1 MTKKFSELR
10 EFTDAQMAKLKK
22 EYEPLKGKTISMA
35 NINKMNSMLNTY
47 SIDMLMKLA
56 KGDVP
61 FLSTSAKSKLVIKHG
76 KKWTDF
82 KEPLDMAEADEL
94 QQEACWVG
102 YKQVGMKKKG
112 DRQVPNCV
120 KEELVESK
128 MQVQNLK
135 TLSHRT
141 AFRATIK
148 KVLPSVV
155 AYGSDSNPDFLTFV
169 GSKSDLES
177 LATMAKQ
184 YKVGPIRESMDDD
197 CPTCNGGECQCA
209 NEMTV
214 KVCEDCGNDECVC
227 VSLEEALKVKYD
239 KTKQG
244 WFDDKGRRRYLG
256 NAATNAIMK
265 KKLDHAIKTGDW
277 TSFDVSVNEMME
289 AHQGQGL
296 PPHLAK
302 LFDKDGKFKDP
313 KTQKKY
319 QDMIDR
325 QGKTRL
331 SKVTDVTPKGYG
343 PKEENMQIEGKYL
356 KYSNLLMKKA
366 KEMQAIDKAQNKSKV
381 ANPSLNAIK
390 EIDKEIEKEKKKLGI
405 KEEIEEGKKILISKI
420 KDSKIEKDIMMIV
433 KKNNLG
439 ISLSKSSKGIQADGN
454 TKDLSKLVD
463 GLFDKHMDNI
473 INPSNPPFEIRM
485 EGLDK
490 EDEKSVDDVV
500 KQLKK
505 AVKAH
510 QGQVK
515 SLTKDLKDEA
525 DLTKTQIKMV
535 HKKADDLPKNDFV
548 KRYGKDGDS
557 VRFATATNM
566 VKKKLGVA
574 ENLIKGE
581 NEMNESYKDNFN
593 AAMEELGINS
603 LDELKSVEE
612 QKAFFSYVDSLEEG
626 LTAGQKKL
634 PPALQKSILAKQGD
648 KKEELSD
655 KQKEMDVNKN
665 GKIDGED
672 LAKLRTK
679 KEQADSPAQQAAI
692 AISKKEKE
700 MSKEMKELKA
710 ETDPEKMETMKK
722 EMMEMMKKEMANMD
736 EMSETMK
743 KEVMKEMKKKMDEYG
758 SMNIN
763 AMKEMA
769 EMKPMNKKMVNA
781 MTDPSKM
788 NAMHSQ
794 DPKQDMI
801 KKHSADDI
809 RAMKTMEMDMAKNND
824 DTVTPSMETMKAM
837 MMKKDEMEKKETASK
852 RMNAMKD
859 ANPMYAM
866 KDAAQKEMMNAM
878 KKVQMNDK
886 KKIQATYEKYLVTK
900 EGSLEAAVLTSVSTK
915 KTD

>member
-1 MTKKFSELR
+1 MSKLFKDLR

-22 EYEPLKGKTISMA
+22 EYEPLKGKTIGMA
-35 NINKMNSMLNTY
+35 NINKMNAMLNTY
-47 SIDMLMKLA
+47 SVAMLMKLA

-209 NEMTV
+209 DETII

-277 TSFDVSVNEMME
+277 TSFDVTVKEMME

-302 LFDKDGKFKDP
+302 LFDKDGSFKDP

-463 GLFDKHMDNI
+463 ALFDKHMDNI
-473 INPSNPPFEIRM
+473 FNPRIVIDPPFEIRM
-485 EGLDK
+485 EGLDSKDK
-490 EDEKSVDDVV
+490 ETIEPII

-505 AVKAH
+505 SVKAH
-510 QGQVK
+510 GKQAKQ
-515 SLTKDLKDEA
+515 LQKDIKDEA

-603 LDELKSVEE
+603 LDELESVEE

-626 LTAGQKKL
+626 LTSGQKKL
-634 PPALQKSILAKQGD
+634 PPALQKAILKKQGETKDD
-648 KKEELSD
+648 KKET
-655 KQKEMDVNKN
+655 V
-665 GKIDGED
+665 
-672 LAKLRTK
+672 
-679 KEQADSPAQQAAI
+679 SPAQQAAI
-692 AISKKEKE
+692 AISKKEKGE
-700 MSKEMKELKA
+700 EPKKEMK
-710 ETDPEKMETMKK
+710 MKK
-722 EMMEMMKKEMANMD
+722 E
-736 EMSETMK
+736 ET
-743 KEVMKEMKKKMDEYG
+743 EDV
-758 SMNIN
+758 
-763 AMKEMA
+763 AEMA
-769 EMKPMNKKMVNA
+769 EMSPMNAMKMNA
-781 MTDPSKM
+781 MTDPKKM
-788 NAMHSQ
+788 NAMTMQ

-801 KKHSADDI
+801 KKHSNDDI
-809 RAMKTMEMDMAKNND
+809 KAMKTMEMDMAKNND
-824 DTVTPSMETMKAM
+824 DTETPSMEMMKAM
-837 MMKKDEMEKKETASK
+837 MMKKDEMMKKETASK

-886 KKIQATYEKYLVTK
+886 KKIQATYEKYLPTK
-900 EGSLEAAVLTSVSTK
+900 EGSLEAAVLKSVSTK

>member
-1 MTKKFSELR
+1 MTKKFKDLR
-10 EFTDAQMAKLKK
+10 EFTDAQMARLKK
-22 EYEPLKGKTISMA
+22 EYEPLKGKTIGMA
-35 NINKMNSMLNTY
+35 NINKMNAMLNTY

-102 YKQVGMKKKG
+102 YRKDGMKKKG
-112 DRQVPNCV
+112 DRMVPNCV
-120 KEELVESK
+120 KEELV
-128 MQVQNLK
+128 
-135 TLSHRT
+135 
-141 AFRATIK
+141 
-148 KVLPSVV
+148 
-155 AYGSDSNPDFLTFV
+155 
-169 GSKSDLES
+169 
-177 LATMAKQ
+177 
-184 YKVGPIRESMDDD
+184 ESMDDD
-197 CPTCNGGECQCA
+197 CPTCNGGECQCV
-209 NEMTV
+209 NEITV
-214 KVCEDCGNDECVC
+214 KVCEDCGGEECIC
-227 VSLEEALKVKYD
+227 VSLK
-239 KTKQG
+239 
-244 WFDDKGRRRYLG
+244 
-256 NAATNAIMK
+256 
-265 KKLDHAIKTGDW
+265 
-277 TSFDVSVNEMME
+277 EMME
-289 AHQGQGL
+289 TRQGQGL

-302 LFDKDGKFKDP
+302 LFNKDGNFKDP

-325 QGKTRL
+325 QGK
-331 SKVTDVTPKGYG
+331 KNFKITDVTPKGYG
-343 PKEENMQIEGKYL
+343 PK
-356 KYSNLLMKKA
+356 
-366 KEMQAIDKAQNKSKV
+366 
-381 ANPSLNAIK
+381 
-390 EIDKEIEKEKKKLGI
+390 
-405 KEEIEEGKKILISKI
+405 
-420 KDSKIEKDIMMIV
+420 
-433 KKNNLG
+433 
-439 ISLSKSSKGIQADGN
+439 
-454 TKDLSKLVD
+454 
-463 GLFDKHMDNI
+463 
-473 INPSNPPFEIRM
+473 

-525 DLTKTQIKMV
+525 DLSKTQIKMV
-535 HKKADDLPKNDFV
+535 HKKADDLPKSDFI

-581 NEMNESYKDNFN
+581 NEMNESYKGNFK

-655 KQKEMDVNKN
+655 KQKKMDMNKN

-700 MSKEMKELKA
+700 MKELKA
-710 ETDPEKMETMKK
+710 ETDPTKVETMKK
-722 EMMEMMKKEMANMD
+722 EMMNAVKKMPEMADMSSEMKKEMM
-736 EMSETMK
+736 EI
-743 KEVMKEMKKKMDEYG
+743 MKKKMNEYG
-758 SMNIN
+758 SMNSMNIT
-763 AMKEMA
+763 AMKEMS
-769 EMKPMNKKMVNA
+769 ETKPMNVTKMNA
-781 MTDPSKM
+781 MTDPKKM

-794 DPKQDMI
+794 DPRQDMI
-801 KKHSADDI
+801 KKNSEDDI

-824 DTVTPSMETMKAM
+824 DTETPSMETMKAM
-837 MMKKDEMEKKETASK
+837 MMKKDETMKKETAKK

-866 KDAAQKEMMNAM
+866 KAAGMEMMKAM
-878 KKVQMNDK
+878 REVQKGKQNIKGM
-886 KKIQATYEKYLVTK
+886 YGEKYLPTK
-900 EGSLEAAVLTSVSTK
+900 EGSLEAAILKSVSTK

>member
-1 MTKKFSELR
+1 VTKKFKNLR
-10 EFTDAQMAKLKK
+10 EFTTAQMARLKK
-22 EYEPLKGKTISMA
+22 EYEPLKGKTMSMDQ
-35 NINKMNSMLNTY
+35 IKKMNSILNTY
-47 SIDMLMKLA
+47 SVDMLMKLA

-102 YKQVGMKKKG
+102 YRKDGMKKKG
-112 DRQVPNCV
+112 DRMVPNCV
-120 KEELVESK
+120 KEELV
-128 MQVQNLK
+128 
-135 TLSHRT
+135 
-141 AFRATIK
+141 
-148 KVLPSVV
+148 
-155 AYGSDSNPDFLTFV
+155 
-169 GSKSDLES
+169 
-177 LATMAKQ
+177 
-184 YKVGPIRESMDDD
+184 ESMDDD
-197 CPTCNGGECQCA
+197 CPTCNGGECQCT

-214 KVCEDCGNDECVC
+214 KVCEDCGGEECIC
-227 VSLEEALKVKYD
+227 VSLEEA
-239 KTKQG
+239 
-244 WFDDKGRRRYLG
+244 F
-256 NAATNAIMK
+256 
-265 KKLDHAIKTGDW
+265 KTGDW

-302 LFDKDGKFKDP
+302 LFNKDGNFKDP

-325 QGKTRL
+325 QGK
-331 SKVTDVTPKGYG
+331 KNFKITDVTPKGYG
-343 PKEENMQIEGKYL
+343 PK
-356 KYSNLLMKKA
+356 
-366 KEMQAIDKAQNKSKV
+366 
-381 ANPSLNAIK
+381 
-390 EIDKEIEKEKKKLGI
+390 
-405 KEEIEEGKKILISKI
+405 
-420 KDSKIEKDIMMIV
+420 
-433 KKNNLG
+433 
-439 ISLSKSSKGIQADGN
+439 
-454 TKDLSKLVD
+454 
-463 GLFDKHMDNI
+463 
-473 INPSNPPFEIRM
+473 

-525 DLTKTQIKMV
+525 DLNKTQIKMV
-535 HKKADDLPKNDFV
+535 HKKADDLPKSDFI

-581 NEMNESYKDNFN
+581 NEMNESYKGNFK

-655 KQKEMDVNKN
+655 KQKKMDMNKN

-700 MSKEMKELKA
+700 MKELKA
-710 ETDPEKMETMKK
+710 ETDPTKVETMKK
-722 EMMEMMKKEMANMD
+722 EMMNAVKKMPEMADMSSEMKKEMM
-736 EMSETMK
+736 EI
-743 KEVMKEMKKKMDEYG
+743 MKKKMNEYG
-758 SMNIN
+758 SMNSMNIT

-769 EMKPMNKKMVNA
+769 ETKPMNATKMNA
-781 MTDPSKM
+781 MTDPKKM

-794 DPKQDMI
+794 DPRQDMI
-801 KKHSADDI
+801 KKNSEDDI

-824 DTVTPSMETMKAM
+824 DTETPSMETMKAM
-837 MMKKDEMEKKETASK
+837 MMKKDETMKKETAKK

-866 KDAAQKEMMNAM
+866 KTAGMEMMRAM
-878 KKVQMNDK
+878 REVQKGKQNIKGM
-886 KKIQATYEKYLVTK
+886 YGEKYLPTK
-900 EGSLEAAVLTSVSTK
+900 EGSLEAAILKSVSTK

>member
-22 EYEPLKGKTISMA
+22 EYEPLKGKSISMA
-35 NINKMNSMLNTY
+35 NINKMNSMLNSY
-47 SIDMLMKLA
+47 SVAMLMKLA

-209 NEMTV
+209 DETII

-277 TSFDVSVNEMME
+277 TSFDVTVKEMME

-302 LFDKDGKFKDP
+302 LFDKDGSFKDP

-485 EGLDK
+485 EDLDSKDK
-490 EDEKSVDDVV
+490 ETIEPII

-505 AVKAH
+505 SVKAH
-510 QGQVK
+510 GKQAKQ
-515 SLTKDLKDEA
+515 LQKDIKDEA

-626 LTAGQKKL
+626 LTSGQKKL
-634 PPALQKSILAKQGD
+634 PPALQKAILKKQGETKDD
-648 KKEELSD
+648 KKET
-655 KQKEMDVNKN
+655 V
-665 GKIDGED
+665 
-672 LAKLRTK
+672 
-679 KEQADSPAQQAAI
+679 SPAQQAAI
-692 AISKKEKE
+692 AISKKEKGE
-700 MSKEMKELKA
+700 EPKKEMKMKKEETEDVA
-710 ETDPEKMETMKK
+710 EMAEMSPMKK
-722 EMMEMMKKEMANMD
+722 EMIK
-736 EMSETMK
+736 
-743 KEVMKEMKKKMDEYG
+743 
-758 SMNIN
+758 
-763 AMKEMA
+763 
-769 EMKPMNKKMVNA
+769 A
-781 MTDPSKM
+781 MTDPKKM
-788 NAMHSQ
+788 NAMTMQ

-801 KKHSADDI
+801 KKHSNDDI
-809 RAMKTMEMDMAKNND
+809 KAMKTMEMDMAKNND

-837 MMKKDEMEKKETASK
+837 MMKKDEMMKKETASK

>member
-1 MTKKFSELR
+1 VTKKFKNLR
-10 EFTDAQMAKLKK
+10 EFTTAQMARLKK
-22 EYEPLKGKTISMA
+22 EYEPLKGKTMSMDQ
-35 NINKMNSMLNTY
+35 IKKMNSILNTY
-47 SIDMLMKLA
+47 SVDMLMKLA

-128 MQVQNLK
+128 MQVSNIK

-141 AFRATIK
+141 AFRSTIK

-197 CPTCNGGECQCA
+197 CPTCNGGECQCT

-214 KVCEDCGNDECVC
+214 KVCEDCGGEECIC
-227 VSLEEALKVKYD
+227 VSLEEA
-239 KTKQG
+239 
-244 WFDDKGRRRYLG
+244 F
-256 NAATNAIMK
+256 
-265 KKLDHAIKTGDW
+265 KTGDW

-302 LFDKDGKFKDP
+302 LFNKDGNFKDP

-325 QGKTRL
+325 QGK
-331 SKVTDVTPKGYG
+331 KNFKITDVTPKGYG
-343 PKEENMQIEGKYL
+343 PK
-356 KYSNLLMKKA
+356 
-366 KEMQAIDKAQNKSKV
+366 
-381 ANPSLNAIK
+381 
-390 EIDKEIEKEKKKLGI
+390 
-405 KEEIEEGKKILISKI
+405 
-420 KDSKIEKDIMMIV
+420 
-433 KKNNLG
+433 
-439 ISLSKSSKGIQADGN
+439 
-454 TKDLSKLVD
+454 
-463 GLFDKHMDNI
+463 
-473 INPSNPPFEIRM
+473 

-525 DLTKTQIKMV
+525 DLNKTQIKMV
-535 HKKADDLPKNDFV
+535 HKKADDLPKSDFI

-581 NEMNESYKDNFN
+581 NEMNESYKGNFK

-655 KQKEMDVNKN
+655 KQKKMDMNKN

-700 MSKEMKELKA
+700 MKELKA
-710 ETDPEKMETMKK
+710 ETDPTKVETMKK
-722 EMMEMMKKEMANMD
+722 EMMNAVKKMPEMADMSSEMKKEMM
-736 EMSETMK
+736 EI
-743 KEVMKEMKKKMDEYG
+743 MKKKMNEYG
-758 SMNIN
+758 SMNSMNIT

-769 EMKPMNKKMVNA
+769 ETKPMNATKMNA
-781 MTDPSKM
+781 MTDPKKM

-794 DPKQDMI
+794 DPRQDMI
-801 KKHSADDI
+801 KKNSEDDI

-824 DTVTPSMETMKAM
+824 DTETPSMETMKAA
-837 MMKKDEMEKKETASK
+837 MMKKDETMKKETAKK

-866 KDAAQKEMMNAM
+866 KTAGMEMMRAM
-878 KKVQMNDK
+878 REVQKGKQNIKGM
-886 KKIQATYEKYLVTK
+886 YGEKYLPTK
-900 EGSLEAAVLTSVSTK
+900 EGSLEAAILKSVSTK

>member
-22 EYEPLKGKTISMA
+22 EYEPLKGKSISMA
-35 NINKMNSMLNTY
+35 NINKMNSMLNSY

-209 NEMTV
+209 DETII

-277 TSFDVSVNEMME
+277 TSFDVTVKEMME

-302 LFDKDGKFKDP
+302 LFDKDGSFKDP

-485 EGLDK
+485 EDLDSKDK
-490 EDEKSVDDVV
+490 ETIEPII

-505 AVKAH
+505 SVKAH
-510 QGQVK
+510 GKQAKQ
-515 SLTKDLKDEA
+515 LQKDIKDEA

-603 LDELKSVEE
+603 LDELESVEE

-626 LTAGQKKL
+626 LTSGQKKL
-634 PPALQKSILAKQGD
+634 PPALQKAILKKQGETKDD
-648 KKEELSD
+648 KKET
-655 KQKEMDVNKN
+655 V
-665 GKIDGED
+665 
-672 LAKLRTK
+672 
-679 KEQADSPAQQAAI
+679 SPAQQAAI
-692 AISKKEKE
+692 AISKKEKGE
-700 MSKEMKELKA
+700 EPKKEMKMKKEETEDVA
-710 ETDPEKMETMKK
+710 EMAEMSPMKK
-722 EMMEMMKKEMANMD
+722 EMIK
-736 EMSETMK
+736 
-743 KEVMKEMKKKMDEYG
+743 
-758 SMNIN
+758 
-763 AMKEMA
+763 
-769 EMKPMNKKMVNA
+769 A
-781 MTDPSKM
+781 MTDPKKM
-788 NAMHSQ
+788 NAMTMQ

-801 KKHSADDI
+801 KKHSNDDI
-809 RAMKTMEMDMAKNND
+809 KAMKTMEMDMAKNND

-837 MMKKDEMEKKETASK
+837 MMKKDEMMKKETASK

>member
-1 MTKKFSELR
+1 MIVKDAKRKLCDEARQENGPGGGGVLRYRVYLYKKPTSFR
-10 EFTDAQMAKLKK
+10 EKFTDAQMAKLKK
-22 EYEPLKGKTISMA
+22 EYEPLKGKSISMA
-35 NINKMNSMLNTY
+35 NINKMNSMLNSY
-47 SIDMLMKLA
+47 SVAMLMKLA

-209 NEMTV
+209 DETII

-277 TSFDVSVNEMME
+277 TSFDVTVKEMME

-302 LFDKDGKFKDP
+302 LFDKDGSFKDP

-485 EGLDK
+485 EGLDSKDK
-490 EDEKSVDDVV
+490 ETIEPII

-505 AVKAH
+505 SVKAH
-510 QGQVK
+510 GKQAKQ
-515 SLTKDLKDEA
+515 LQKDIKDEA

-626 LTAGQKKL
+626 LTSGQKKL
-634 PPALQKSILAKQGD
+634 PPALQKAILKKQGETKDD
-648 KKEELSD
+648 KKET
-655 KQKEMDVNKN
+655 V
-665 GKIDGED
+665 
-672 LAKLRTK
+672 
-679 KEQADSPAQQAAI
+679 SPAQQAAI
-692 AISKKEKE
+692 AISKKEKGE
-700 MSKEMKELKA
+700 EPKKEMK
-710 ETDPEKMETMKK
+710 MKK
-722 EMMEMMKKEMANMD
+722 E
-736 EMSETMK
+736 ET
-743 KEVMKEMKKKMDEYG
+743 EDV
-758 SMNIN
+758 
-763 AMKEMA
+763 AEMA
-769 EMKPMNKKMVNA
+769 EMSPMNAMKMNA
-781 MTDPSKM
+781 MTDPKKM
-788 NAMHSQ
+788 NAMTMQ

-801 KKHSADDI
+801 KKHSNDDI
-809 RAMKTMEMDMAKNND
+809 KAMKTMEMDMAKNND

-837 MMKKDEMEKKETASK
+837 MMKKDEMMKKETASK

-866 KDAAQKEMMNAM
+866 KDAARKEMMNAM

>member
-10 EFTDAQMAKLKK
+10 EFTAAQMAKLKK

-35 NINKMNSMLNTY
+35 NINKMNAMLNTY
-47 SIDMLMKLA
+47 SVAMLMKLA

-209 NEMTV
+209 TERSS

-277 TSFDVSVNEMME
+277 TSFDVTVKEMME

-302 LFDKDGKFKDP
+302 LFDKDGSFKDP

-485 EGLDK
+485 EGLDSKDK
-490 EDEKSVDDVV
+490 ETIEPII

-505 AVKAH
+505 SVKAH
-510 QGQVK
+510 GKQAKQ
-515 SLTKDLKDEA
+515 LQKDIKDEA

-603 LDELKSVEE
+603 LDELESVEE

-626 LTAGQKKL
+626 LTSGQKKL
-634 PPALQKSILAKQGD
+634 PPALQKAILKKQGETKDD
-648 KKEELSD
+648 KKET
-655 KQKEMDVNKN
+655 V
-665 GKIDGED
+665 
-672 LAKLRTK
+672 
-679 KEQADSPAQQAAI
+679 SPAQQAAI
-692 AISKKEKE
+692 AISKKEKGE
-700 MSKEMKELKA
+700 EPKKEMK
-710 ETDPEKMETMKK
+710 MKK
-722 EMMEMMKKEMANMD
+722 E
-736 EMSETMK
+736 ET
-743 KEVMKEMKKKMDEYG
+743 EDV
-758 SMNIN
+758 
-763 AMKEMA
+763 AEMA
-769 EMKPMNKKMVNA
+769 EMSPMNAMKMNA
-781 MTDPSKM
+781 MTDPKKM
-788 NAMHSQ
+788 NAMTMQ

-801 KKHSADDI
+801 KKHSNDDI
-809 RAMKTMEMDMAKNND
+809 KAMKTMEMDMAKNND
-824 DTVTPSMETMKAM
+824 DTETPSMEMMKAM
-837 MMKKDEMEKKETASK
+837 MMKKDEMMKKETAK
-852 RMNAMKD
+852 
-859 ANPMYAM
+859 
-866 KDAAQKEMMNAM
+866 
-878 KKVQMNDK
+878 
-886 KKIQATYEKYLVTK
+886 
-900 EGSLEAAVLTSVSTK
+900 
-915 KTD
+915 

>member
-1 MTKKFSELR
+1 MSKYKDKIVAEAQRLQ
-10 EFTDAQMAKLKK
+10 EFTSAQMTKLKK
-22 EYEPLKGKTISMA
+22 EYEPLKGKRLPVGAID
-35 NINKMNSMLNTY
+35 KMNIMLKKY
-47 SIDMLMKLA
+47 STDMLMKLA
-56 KGDVP
+56 KGGIA
-61 FLSTSAKSKLVIKHG
+61 FLSTAAKSELVINRG

-112 DRQVPNCV
+112 NRQVPNCV

-209 NEMTV
+209 DETII

-277 TSFDVSVNEMME
+277 TSFDVTVKEMME

-302 LFDKDGKFKDP
+302 LFDKDGSFKDP

-463 GLFDKHMDNI
+463 ALFDKHMGNI
-473 INPSNPPFEIRM
+473 FNPRKEIDPPFEIRM
-485 EGLDK
+485 EGLDSKDK
-490 EDEKSVDDVV
+490 ETIEPII

-505 AVKAH
+505 SVKAH
-510 QGQVK
+510 DKQAKQ
-515 SLTKDLKDEA
+515 LQKDIKDEA

-603 LDELKSVEE
+603 LDELESVEE

-626 LTAGQKKL
+626 LTSGQKKL
-634 PPALQKSILAKQGD
+634 PPALQKAILKKQGETKDD
-648 KKEELSD
+648 KKET
-655 KQKEMDVNKN
+655 V
-665 GKIDGED
+665 
-672 LAKLRTK
+672 
-679 KEQADSPAQQAAI
+679 SPAQQAAI
-692 AISKKEKE
+692 AISKKEKGE
-700 MSKEMKELKA
+700 EPKKEMKMKKEETEDVA
-710 ETDPEKMETMKK
+710 EMAEMSPMKK
-722 EMMEMMKKEMANMD
+722 EMIK
-736 EMSETMK
+736 
-743 KEVMKEMKKKMDEYG
+743 
-758 SMNIN
+758 
-763 AMKEMA
+763 
-769 EMKPMNKKMVNA
+769 A
-781 MTDPSKM
+781 MTDPKKM
-788 NAMHSQ
+788 NAMTMQ

-801 KKHSADDI
+801 KKHSNDDI
-809 RAMKTMEMDMAKNND
+809 KAMKTMEMDMAKNND

-837 MMKKDEMEKKETASK
+837 MMKKDEMMKKETASK

-866 KDAAQKEMMNAM
+866 KNAAQKEMMNAM